1 MQTLSLVRNA
11 FGLAVLFVA
20 ASLMGCAA
28 ESTADSDTNQ
38 EASAAALSDNG
49 ERVIWFHGMQDV
61 SDLPGYLGV
70 RDAEL
75 SLPQA
80 KQRGNSGF
88 YEWGV
93 TEDPW
98 PLGQNGGLPSEER
111 IMVSGFSLGRR
122 AFFNFL
128 KLHESDRVLRAVL
141 FDPCYAW
148 ETYGGK
154 DGFEVVADWLTGD
167 ERREFT
173 YVEGSC
179 SKSYG
184 ASAKFQSMVDGHPDL
199 APRIRLHKVHGV
211 AHLGVMPKARACL
224 FGTCGDRVGD
234 GR

>member
-1 MQTLSLVRNA
+1 MRNA
-11 FGLAVLFVA
+11 IGLAALLIA
-20 ASLMGCAA
+20 ASLVGCAA
-28 ESTADSDTNQ
+28 ESDTDQ
-38 EASAAALSDNG
+38 EASAAALSAAG

-98 PLGQNGGLPSEER
+98 PTALPTDER

-128 KLHESDRVLRAVL
+128 RMHESDRVLRAVL

-154 DGFEVVADWLTGD
+154 DGFEVVADWLAGD

-211 AHLGVMPKARACL
+211 AHLGVMPEARACL

>member
-1 MQTLSLVRNA
+1 MRAARRLAALV
-11 FGLAVLFVA
+11 LA
-20 ASLMGCAA
+20 ASLVGCV
-28 ESTADSDTNQ
+28 ADT
-38 EASAAALSDNG
+38 EADEPVSRGALSGNA

-61 SDLPGYLGV
+61 GDLPSYLGV

-75 SLPQA
+75 SVPVA

-93 TEDPW
+93 GEDPW
-98 PLGQNGGLPSEER
+98 PRELPSEAR

-128 KLHESDRVLRAVL
+128 KMHPSDRVQRAVL

-154 DGFEVVADWLTGD
+154 DGFEVVADWLAGD
-167 ERREFT
+167 ALREFT

-179 SKSYG
+179 SKDHG

-211 AHLGVMPKARACL
+211 AHLDVMPEARACL
-224 FGTCGDRVGD
+224 FGTCGDRVSAGPPQP
-234 GR
+234 